1 MTTGTSQLRVLHVVG
16 ARPNFM
22 KIAPVMRAFERK
34 GTVEQL
40 LIHTGQH
47 YDDALSRDLFEDLE
61 IPQPDMNLGIGSGSH
76 AEQTGRTIIGLEP
89 IIIDHNPDWVFTV
102 GDVNSTLAAA
112 IVSAKLCVPVAHV
125 EAGLRSGD
133 HSMPEEINRLVTD
146 RLSSALFTTEPS
158 ANENLLSEGVPQD
171 RIHYV
176 GNVMIDT
183 LLRFRERSRSLGI
196 SRKLG
201 LTPRNYFLVTLHRPS
216 NVDRAERLKDVLAA
230 LVQSAASCGCELVIP
245 FHPRTS
251 ARIKEF
257 GLESLIDGVHAVPS
271 LRYLEFLGLMQDAA
285 IVLTDSGGIQE
296 ETTALGIPCI
306 TLRSTTERPIT
317 ITEGTNQ
324 LFDGKLAELPDVV
337 REALTRTRDP
347 VFPHLWDGSAAERI
361 ADVTVQLGRLSS
373 PAPVAV

>member
-1 MTTGTSQLRVLHVVG
+1 MSRLRVLHVVG

-34 GTVEQL
+34 GAVEQL
-40 LIHTGQH
+40 LVHTGQH

-61 IPQPDMNLGIGSGSH
+61 LPKPDMNLGIGSGSH
-76 AEQTGRTIIGLEP
+76 ADQTGRTIMGLEP
-89 IIIDHNPDWVFTV
+89 IMIDYDPDWVFTV

-112 IVSAKLCVPVAHV
+112 IVGAKLGIPIAHV

-133 HSMPEEINRLVTD
+133 FAMPEEINRLVTD

-158 ANENLLSEGVPQD
+158 ANENLLSEGVAQD

-183 LLRFRERSRSLGI
+183 LLRCRERARFLEMP
-196 SRKLG
+196 RKLG
-201 LTPRNYFLVTLHRPS
+201 LFPGKYFAVTLHRPS
-216 NVDRAERLKDVLAA
+216 NVDRADRLAA
-230 LVQSAASCGCELVIP
+230 ILSSLVQSAANCNCELVIP

-257 GLESLIDGVHAVPS
+257 GLESLVEGVRAVPP
-271 LRYLEFLGLMQDAA
+271 LRYLEFLGLMQEAA
-285 IVLTDSGGIQE
+285 LVLTDSGGIQE

-306 TLRSTTERPIT
+306 TLRSTTERPVT
-317 ITEGTNQ
+317 VTEGTNQ
-324 LFDGKLAELPDVV
+324 LFNGELAELPDVV
-337 REALTRTRDP
+337 SEALTRTRDP

-361 ADVTVQLGRLSS
+361 ADVTVQLGRLS
-373 PAPVAV
+373 APDPVTV